1 MPARPLASVDLN
13 LLVALDALLSERS
26 VTRAGARLS
35 LSQPATSH
43 ALARLRVL
51 FDDELLVRS
60 GRTMTLTGFA
70 QALREPVRAVLAQ
83 IEQTL
88 ATRPAFD
95 PATDER
101 AFRVFANDYV
111 TIVLLAPLLRA
122 LATEA
127 PGVRLEVVSNFSSLR
142 GLLHDDGLDL
152 VIAAGE
158 FPAAA
163 ELPGQTLFADRFV
176 VAAGDGLAGEL
187 GPRLTRRQ
195 LAELPYLVY
204 RQGGAQSHADLQLD
218 ALGVP
223 RNPVVTVESFVL
235 VPHLLRGTRM
245 ITMLQQRLI
254 AALGQTGGT
263 GLLHAR
269 PPVALAPITER
280 MYWHPRA
287 AGDPAHRWLRERL
300 VAVATDLDA

>member
-1 MPARPLASVDLN
+1 MPPRPLASVDLN

-26 VTRAGARLS
+26 VTRAGERLS
-35 LSQPATSH
+35 LSQPAASH
-43 ALARLRVL
+43 ALSRLRVL

-60 GRTMTLTGFA
+60 GRTMTPTRFALT
-70 QALREPVRAVLAQ
+70 LREPVRAVLAQ

-88 ATRPAFD
+88 VARPAFD

-101 AFRVFANDYV
+101 AFRLFANDYV

-122 LATEA
+122 LAAEA
-127 PGVRLEVVSNFSSLR
+127 PGVRLEVVSAFTSLP

-152 VIAAGE
+152 VIAAGD
-158 FPAAA
+158 
-163 ELPGQTLFADRFV
+163 LPGAGEVPSATLFHDRFV

-187 GPRLTRRQ
+187 GERLTTRQ
-195 LAELPYLVY
+195 LADLPYLVY
-204 RQGGAQSHADLQLD
+204 RQGGAQSRADLQLD
-218 ALGVP
+218 ALGVA

-245 ITMLQQRLI
+245 VTMLQERLI
-254 AALGQTGGT
+254 DALGLRAG
-263 GLLHAR
+263 GLLVAR
-269 PPVALAPITER
+269 PPVRLAPIVER
-280 MYWHPRA
+280 LYWHPRS

-300 VAVATDLDA
+300 VALAADLDA